1 MPQPLGQFP
10 RSLLAHALW
19 RRIDGIPTVFMHPA
33 MKADPPSGAHLA
45 SDAPRLPTVLWL
57 HGRTVNKELD
67 PGRYQRLL
75 AAGMAVIAMDLP
87 GHGERADPALQQPG
101 SLAALIDAALPEI
114 DRLAS
119 WCTTQPGID
128 SARLAI
134 GGMSAGAM
142 IAACRLCSAHPF
154 TGLLMESSTGD
165 LLTLPRAADRGGGRL
180 AALNPI
186 DRLVDWR
193 EIPVLALHSEL
204 DSVVPIGS
212 QRRFIDALRRRAT
225 TLRERITLHSWPATA
240 APNEHAG
247 FGRVAADAKLL
258 GTQFLQRVSGLTPW

>member
-10 RSLLAHALW
+10 RSLLAHASW
-19 RRIDGIPTVFMHPA
+19 QRIDGIPIVFMHPA
-33 MKADPPSGAHLA
+33 ATSDSEGGAHLS
-45 SDAPRLPTVLWL
+45 SDAPRLPTLLWL

-75 AAGMAVIAMDLP
+75 AAGIAVIAMDLP
-87 GHGERADPALQQPG
+87 GHGERAVASLQEPG
-101 SLAALIDAALPEI
+101 SLATLIDSALPEI
-114 DRLAS
+114 DRLAG
-119 WCTTQPGID
+119 WCSTQPGID

-142 IAACRLCSAHPF
+142 IAACRLCAPHPF
-154 TGLLMESSTGD
+154 RGLLMESSTGD
-165 LLTLPRAADRGGGRL
+165 LLALPRAADRGGERL

-186 DRLVDWR
+186 DRLSEWR

-212 QRRFIDALRRRAT
+212 QRRFIDALRQRAT
-225 TLRERITLHSWPATA
+225 TLREHITLHTWPSTG

-247 FGRVAADAKLL
+247 FGRMAADAKQR